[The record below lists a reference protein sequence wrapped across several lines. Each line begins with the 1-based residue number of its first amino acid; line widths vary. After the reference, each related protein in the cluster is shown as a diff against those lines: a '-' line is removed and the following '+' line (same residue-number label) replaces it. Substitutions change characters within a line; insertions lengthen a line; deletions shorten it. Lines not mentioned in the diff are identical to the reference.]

1 MRTPIVPNI
10 LFYAKMVNTTRQG
23 MKSTRYTIEEQA
35 GFYAPMEELRG
46 RDGKVSMYLLE
57 KLKEGVNVPSVR
69 LQAKNSLNFTGLKD
83 YYVDGKLSGFA
94 YGYPYDKE
102 TYSKKERPNPLYG
115 HRQDGFLFIVHQDE
129 QGSMTPTSIEM
140 LVLEGAKVVIG
151 GYCKQLALG
160 GFDAELKQLRE
171 QAQKEDSLI

>member
-1 MRTPIVPNI
+1 MSTPNI
-10 LFYAKMVNTTRQG
+10 LFYARMVNSTKKG

-57 KLKEGVNVPSVR
+57 KLKGGFSVPAVR

-102 TYSKKERPNPLYG
+102 TYSKKGHPNPLYK
-115 HRQDGFLFIVHQDE
+115 HRQDGFLFIVYQDE
-129 QGSMTPTSIEM
+129 QGSLTPTSIEM

-160 GFDAELKQLRE
+160 GFDAELKRLRE
-171 QAQKEDSLI
+171 QAAKTENSI